1 MNASMSP
8 IERPGRPFTR
18 VLATP
23 PGWPWDQ
30 TRAAMLEARHT
41 SPVSSDGVNI
51 LVRRLKAWSMGEG
64 GEFVAIYLR
73 IGDPLPPHGLDVEV
87 RGRTIHVD
95 LPSKATRAQNLKDQA
110 TRVGALVVMVLV
122 LLGLITLTFER
133 RTALD
138 DHLNDAEFQSSH
150 LAREAHAMAKAKQ
163 DAEALTELG
172 VSDGLGH
179 ALDDL
184 TYASAAKDPAA
195 RLDAFYWSKGFW
207 AVEAHGSDAPVKDP
221 GLNLQRSAKPV
232 RPGVWL
238 WAAPDPVASSEAV
251 R

>member
-8 IERPGRPFTR
+8 IDRPGRPFTR

-30 TRAAMLEARHT
+30 TRVAMLEARHT

-51 LVRRLKAWSMGEG
+51 IVRRLKPWSMGEG

-73 IGDPLPPHGLDVEV
+73 IGDPLPPQGLDVEV
-87 RGRTIHVD
+87 RGRTIHID
-95 LPSKATRAQNLKDQA
+95 LPSRAARAEQLKDQA
-110 TRVGALVVMVLV
+110 TRVGAVVVMLLI
-122 LLGLITLTFER
+122 LLGLITLAFER

-138 DHLNDAEFQSSH
+138 DRLNDAEVQSSH
-150 LAREAHAMAKAKQ
+150 MAREAHAMARAKQ
-163 DAEALTELG
+163 DAEGLSELG
-172 VSDGLGH
+172 VGDGLGH

-184 TYASAAKDPAA
+184 TYVTAAKDPAA

-207 AVEAHGSDAPVKDP
+207 AVEAHGGDAPVKDT
-221 GLNLQRSAKPV
+221 GLNLQKSVKPV

-238 WAAPDPVASSEAV
+238 WAAPDPVAASEI
-251 R
+251 RR